1 MTTYDIRII
10 YKDKRIEM
18 DKSGPFYG
26 SYFKHSEAKKRAEE
40 IELNEDVF
48 MTEIITNYQMG

>member
-1 MTTYDIRII
+1 
-10 YKDKRIEM
+10 M